1 MTKGKNTNCLEGMKC
16 PECGSLGPFA
26 IAANVLAEV
35 TDSGVEEYYDV
46 EWDDDCFCHC
56 QLCGRDA
63 TVGDFKDAG
72 ETENA

>member
-1 MTKGKNTNCLEGMKC
+1 MAEDKNTNCLAGMKC

-26 IAANVLAEV
+26 LASYGIAEV

-56 QLCGRDA
+56 LLCGRYA